1 MSDGSHLA
9 SCILQLAAYI
19 SRLALC
25 FGLRPS
31 TLRAVPAVLR
41 FTVER
46 TDSLARRGRLELP
59 HGTVNTPCFMPV
71 GTQGT
76 VKTLTPAEVADA
88 GAEII
93 VCNTYHLYLR
103 PGHKRVQAAGGLP
116 KFTGWDRPILTDS
129 GGFQV
134 YSLAALTRVSDE
146 GAEFQSHVDGSRHR
160 FTPELVV
167 EIEETLGSDI
177 AMCLDECPPYPVSRP
192 AAESAAARTSLW
204 AGRCS
209 AARQP
214 GTNLFG
220 IVQGATYPDL
230 REQSAKSL
238 VALDL
243 PGYAIGGLCLGEPS
257 AVTYDTVER
266 VAALLPADRPRYLMG
281 AGYPEDI
288 IAATRLGVDM
298 FDCVLPTRNGRTGT
312 AFTSTGR
319 VVIRNAVHADDS
331 APLDDACDCYA
342 CRTFSRAYLRH
353 LFTVGE
359 ALGPRLLT
367 LHNVRFFQRLML
379 GIRTA
384 IEQAEFENWSG
395 EFLDRY
401 QANAVPVQAE

>member
-1 MSDGSHLA
+1 MLS
-9 SCILQLAAYI
+9 
-19 SRLALC
+19 
-25 FGLRPS
+25 F
-31 TLRAVPAVLR
+31 AV
-41 FTVER
+41 EK
-46 TDSLARRGRLELP
+46 TDSLARLGRLELP

-76 VKTLTPAEVADA
+76 VKTLTPEEVAEA

-103 PGHKRVQAAGGLP
+103 PGHKRVQAAGGLS
-116 KFTGWDRPILTDS
+116 KFMGWNRPILTDS

-134 YSLAALTRVSDE
+134 YSLASMTRVTDE
-146 GAEFQSHVDGSRHR
+146 GAQFQSHVDGSRHM

-167 EIEETLGSDI
+167 GVQEAFGSDI

-192 AAESAAARTSLW
+192 VAEAAATRTSLW
-204 AGRCS
+204 AERCS

-214 GTNLFG
+214 GTNLFA

-230 REQSAKSL
+230 REQSAKTL

-257 AVTYDTVER
+257 DVTYDMVGR
-266 VAALLPADRPRYLMG
+266 VAALLPVDRPRYLMG

-288 IAATRLGVDM
+288 IAAVRLGVDM

-312 AFTSTGR
+312 AFTNAGR
-319 VVIRNAVHADDS
+319 VVIRNARYADDAAS
-331 APLDDACDCYA
+331 LDDACDCYA

-353 LFTVGE
+353 LFMVGE
-359 ALGPRLLT
+359 ALGPKLLT

-384 IEQAEFENWSG
+384 IELGTFESWSSG
-395 EFLDRY
+395 FLARY
-401 QANAVPVQAE
+401 QTNTEPAQPE

>member
-1 MSDGSHLA
+1 
-9 SCILQLAAYI
+9 
-19 SRLALC
+19 
-25 FGLRPS
+25 
-31 TLRAVPAVLR
+31 VLT
-41 FTVER
+41 FTVEK
-46 TDSLARRGRLELP
+46 TDSLARLGRLDLP
-59 HGTVNTPCFMPV
+59 HGTVSTPCFMPV

-76 VKTLTPAEVADA
+76 VKTLTPVEIAEA

-103 PGHKRVQAAGGLP
+103 PGHKRIQAAGGLS
-116 KFTGWDRPILTDS
+116 KFMGWDRPILTDS

-134 YSLAALTRVSDE
+134 YSLASMTRVTDE
-146 GAEFQSHVDGSRHR
+146 GAQFQSHVDGSRHM

-167 EIEETLGSDI
+167 EIQEALGSDI

-192 AAESAAARTSLW
+192 AAEAAAARTSLW
-204 AGRCS
+204 ADRCA

-238 VALDL
+238 VALGL

-257 AVTYDTVER
+257 AVTYDMVGL

-288 IAATRLGVDM
+288 IASVRLGVDM

-319 VVIRNAVHADDS
+319 VVIRNAKHADDP
-331 APLDDACDCYA
+331 APLDEACDCYA

-353 LFTVGE
+353 LFVVGE
-359 ALGPRLLT
+359 SLGPRLLT
-367 LHNVRFFQRLML
+367 LHNVRFFQRLMQ

-384 IEQAEFENWSG
+384 IEQGAFESWSS

-401 QANAVPVQAE
+401 RSERGQSPGSESDNGDCPQVN

>member
-1 MSDGSHLA
+1 MLSFNV
-9 SCILQLAAYI
+9 QK
-19 SRLALC
+19 
-25 FGLRPS
+25 
-31 TLRAVPAVLR
+31 
-41 FTVER
+41 
-46 TDSLARRGRLELP
+46 TDSRARLGRLELP
-59 HGTVNTPCFMPV
+59 HGTVRTPCFMPV

-76 VKTLTPAEVADA
+76 VKTLTPAEIAEA

-103 PGHKRVQAAGGLP
+103 PGHRRIQAAGGLS
-116 KFTGWDRPILTDS
+116 KFMGWNQPILTDS

-134 YSLAALTRVSDE
+134 YSLAAMTRVSDE
-146 GAEFQSHVDGSRHR
+146 GAEFQSHVDGSRHL

-167 EIEETLGSDI
+167 EIQEALGADI

-192 AAESAAARTSLW
+192 VAEAAVARTTLW
-204 AGRCS
+204 ADRCS

-220 IVQGATYPDL
+220 IVQGATFRDL

-257 AVTYDTVER
+257 EVTYDMVGR
-266 VAALLPADRPRYLMG
+266 VTALLPADRPRYLMG

-288 IAATRLGVDM
+288 IAAVRLGVDM

-312 AFTSTGR
+312 AFTSAGR
-319 VVIRNAVHADDS
+319 VVIRNAKYADDS

-353 LFTVGE
+353 LFMVGE
-359 ALGPRLLT
+359 ALGPKLLT

-384 IEQAEFENWSG
+384 IEQGGFESWSS
-395 EFLDRY
+395 EFLRRY
-401 QANAVPVQAE
+401 QPARGQSPWPESDNGDSPQTNGS